1 MKTKVEKKDIERV
14 KGLLNGVDSGIVA
27 TKNGVAL
34 FGNMGE
40 LLNLLSNIGHS
51 FKESPAKK
59 EDVMRALEN
68 GYSFK
73 GVEIKLDGKKLDKKE
88 LDNIAR
94 EIVKDLKDALD
105 EMFSEEDKD

>member
-40 LLNLLSNIGHS
+40 LLNLLANIGHS

-59 EDVMRALEN
+59 EDVMKALEN
-68 GYSFK
+68 GYTHK
-73 GVEIKLDGKKLDKKE
+73 GIEINISNLDKKE
-88 LDNIAR
+88 LDKIAK